1 MNYFY
6 RRIPPS
12 SSSPQLPW
20 ALVDSD
26 LPQVG
31 VELAGD
37 TRLGQGEQGG
47 LDTISVTGLAHCSC
61 CFTWILRMMILRMMN
76 LGRSLDRKALPF
88 SR

>member
-12 SSSPQLPW
+12 SSSPQLPR

-47 LDTISVTGLAHCSC
+47 LDTISVTGPL
-61 CFTWILRMMILRMMN
+61 
-76 LGRSLDRKALPF
+76 
-88 SR
+88 